1 MKTVKYLA
9 FISLILLSISLY
21 SQNPLFGG
29 GKKDKDTEIDT
40 TNTTQQKVVEANTQ
54 QKIINTNE
62 ESVEKAIPNI
72 FQKFIAKTTIIQS
85 KLSRKFSELG
95 NKIKKE
101 GSISALLLILL
112 VSFVY
117 GVIHALGP
125 GHGKFVIF
133 SYFLSDNSNIKK
145 GIILGNLIGLLHAV
159 SAIIIVLSAYF
170 ILKLSLSKSVED
182 ASGIIQIISYGI
194 LSLLGFYL
202 LFDAVKNIKN
212 KSEEQN
218 INSNKK
224 ILPLALAVGMVP
236 CPGTTIILIFSIS
249 AGILTTGL
257 FAALAMALGMGITIS
272 AVGVLTV
279 ISKKALIKM
288 SSRNSKIKNYIINTA
303 SILGA
308 LMIIFLGVVMFFGSL

>member
-1 MKTVKYLA
+1 
-9 FISLILLSISLY
+9 LSIISY

-29 GKKDKDTEIDT
+29 GSKDKDTEPDT
-40 TNTTQQKVVEANTQ
+40 TITTQQKIVEQDTQ
-54 QKIINTNE
+54 QKVINQDE
-62 ESVEKAIPNI
+62 ENKIEKGIPNI
-72 FQKFIAKTTIIQS
+72 FQRFIAQTTTIQS
-85 KLSRKFSELG
+85 KLSIKFSELG
-95 NKIKKE
+95 NKIKNE

-112 VSFVY
+112 VSFIY
-117 GVIHALGP
+117 GIIHALGP

-202 LFDAVKNIKN
+202 LFDAVKQIKN
-212 KSEEQN
+212 KTEEQN

-279 ISKKALIKM
+279 ISKNALIKLT
-288 SSRNSKIKNYIINTA
+288 SRNNKIKSYIINTA

-308 LMIIFLGVVMFFGSL
+308 LMIIFLGVVMFLGSL